1 MIFLPISLCVCVC
14 VYSYMKIGSEMCAVL
29 TVIGKKQRTLF
40 FAKSKLG
47 SARVS

>member
-1 MIFLPISLCVCVC
+1 MFFFSISFCVCVC
-14 VYSYMKIGSEMCAVL
+14 VCSYVKIGSETCAVL
-29 TVIGKKQRTLF
+29 TVIEKMQRTLF